1 MILNNYTKEISY
13 NLKLS
18 YPIILGLLGHTL
30 VGMIDNIM
38 VGKLDPTNLAAVSL
52 GNSFIFIAMSIG
64 FGFSAA
70 ITPVVAESHSKNHTI
85 DLKKSFVNGFLMCLI
100 LGVFLFLAIILC
112 KPLLFMLDQP
122 KNVVNLAIPYLEIVA
137 ASLIPL
143 LMFQA
148 LKQYSDGLSLTSN
161 PMYATVLANIINV
174 VVNYILI
181 FGKFGFPAMGII
193 GAAIGT
199 LVSRVIMFSFL
210 FFLLYKKDIIKNYIK
225 DIFRFIIDKSMIE
238 KILSLGFP
246 TSLQMLFEVGIFT
259 SAIWL
264 SGLLGEITQSANQI
278 VLNISSMTFMIASG
292 LGVSA
297 AIRSGNQKGLENYK
311 ELKRISL
318 SILLLGI
325 FFALIFTLLIIIFR
339 EYLPYIYI
347 DISDIYNYEKNI
359 IIVQKSAKLFIIV
372 ALFQLFDSAQ
382 VIILG
387 ALRGMQD
394 VKIPTVIVF
403 IAYWVIGFPISF
415 YFGHIN
421 MLQEIGIWI
430 GLLCGLLFSA
440 VFLYLRFN
448 LGLLTVKKCLIK
460 NS

>member
-1 MILNNYTKEISY
+1 
-13 NLKLS
+13 
-18 YPIILGLLGHTL
+18 
-30 VGMIDNIM
+30 
-38 VGKLDPTNLAAVSL
+38 
-52 GNSFIFIAMSIG
+52 
-64 FGFSAA
+64 
-70 ITPVVAESHSKNHTI
+70 
-85 DLKKSFVNGFLMCLI
+85 
-100 LGVFLFLAIILC
+100 
-112 KPLLFMLDQP
+112 MLDQP

-199 LVSRVIMFSFL
+199 LVSRIIMFSFL

-347 DISDIYNYEKNI
+347 DISDVYNYEKNI

-415 YFGHIN
+415 YFGDIN

-448 LGLLTVKKCLIK
+448 YLA
-460 NS
+460 NSKIHNA

>member
-64 FGFSAA
+64 IGFSAA
-70 ITPVVAESHSKNHTI
+70 ITPVVAEAHSKNHTI

-100 LGVFLFLAIILC
+100 LGVFLFLAIILF

-161 PMYATVLANIINV
+161 PMYATLLANIINV

-199 LVSRVIMFSFL
+199 LVSRIIMFSFL

-225 DIFRFIIDKSMIE
+225 DNFRFIIDNTMIE

-297 AIRSGNQKGLENYK
+297 AIRSGNQKGLENHK

-347 DISDIYNYEKNI
+347 DISDVYNYEKNI

-394 VKIPTVIVF
+394 VKIPTIIVY

-415 YFGHIN
+415 YFGDIN
-421 MLQEIGIWI
+421 MLKEIGIWI

-448 LGLLTVKKCLIK
+448 YLTNRKIQ
-460 NS
+460 NA

>member
-64 FGFSAA
+64 IGFSAA
-70 ITPVVAESHSKNHTI
+70 ITPVVAEAHSINHTI
-85 DLKKSFVNGFLMCLI
+85 DLKKSFVNGFLMCFI
-100 LGVFLFLAIILC
+100 LGVFLFLAILLF
-112 KPLLFMLDQP
+112 KPLLFLLDQP
-122 KNVVNLAIPYLEIVA
+122 KNVVDLAIPYLEIVA

-143 LMFQA
+143 LMFQS
-148 LKQYSDGLSLTSN
+148 LKQYSDGLSLTAN
-161 PMYATVLANIINV
+161 PMYATILANIINV

-199 LVSRVIMFSFL
+199 LISRIIMFSFL
-210 FFLLYKKDIIKNYIK
+210 FFLLYKKEIIKNYIN
-225 DIFRFIIDKSMIE
+225 DLVRFIINKSMIK

-297 AIRSGNQKGLENYK
+297 AIRSGNQKGLENYR

-318 SILLLGI
+318 SILLLGV
-325 FFALIFTLLIIIFR
+325 FFAFIFSLLIFIFR

-347 DISDIYNYEKNI
+347 DVTDVYNYEKNI
-359 IIVQKSAKLFIIV
+359 LIVEKSAKLFVIV

-403 IAYWVIGFPISF
+403 IAYWIVGFPISF
-415 YFGHIN
+415 YYGDIDKF
-421 MLQEIGIWI
+421 QETGIWI
-430 GLLCGLLFSA
+430 GLFCGLLFSA

-448 LGLLTVKKCLIK
+448 FLANKKIK
-460 NS
+460 NVG

>member
-1 MILNNYTKEISY
+1 LILNNYTKEISY

-64 FGFSAA
+64 IGFSAA
-70 ITPVVAESHSKNHTI
+70 ITPVVAEAHSKNHTI

-100 LGVFLFLAIILC
+100 LGVFLFLAIILF

-161 PMYATVLANIINV
+161 PMYATLLANIINV

-199 LVSRVIMFSFL
+199 LVSRIIMFSFL

-347 DISDIYNYEKNI
+347 DISDVYNYEKNI

-394 VKIPTVIVF
+394 VKIPTIIVY

-415 YFGHIN
+415 YFGDIN
-421 MLQEIGIWI
+421 MLKEIGIWI

-448 LGLLTVKKCLIK
+448 YLTNRKIQ
-460 NS
+460 NA

>member
-64 FGFSAA
+64 IGFSAA
-70 ITPVVAESHSKNHTI
+70 ITPVVAEAHSKNHTI

-100 LGVFLFLAIILC
+100 LGVFLFLAIILF

-199 LVSRVIMFSFL
+199 LVSRIIMFSFL

-347 DISDIYNYEKNI
+347 DISDVYNYEKNI

-394 VKIPTVIVF
+394 VKIPTIIVF

-415 YFGHIN
+415 YFGDIN
-421 MLQEIGIWI
+421 MLKEIGIWI

-448 LGLLTVKKCLIK
+448 YLTNRKIQ
-460 NS
+460 NA

>member
-64 FGFSAA
+64 IGFSAA
-70 ITPVVAESHSKNHTI
+70 ITPVVAEAHSKNHTI

-100 LGVFLFLAIILC
+100 LGVFLFLAIILF
-112 KPLLFMLDQP
+112 KPLLYMLDQP
-122 KNVVNLAIPYLEIVA
+122 KNVVNLAIPYLKIVA

-148 LKQYSDGLSLTSN
+148 LKQFSDGLSLTSN
-161 PMYATVLANIINV
+161 PMYSTVLANIINV
-174 VVNYILI
+174 IVNYILI

-199 LVSRVIMFSFL
+199 LVSRIIMFSFL
-210 FFLLYKKDIIKNYIK
+210 FFLLFNKDIIKNYIK
-225 DIFRFIIDKSMIE
+225 DTFRFIIDKSMIE

-347 DISDIYNYEKNI
+347 DISDVYNYEKNI

-403 IAYWVIGFPISF
+403 ISYWVIGFPISF
-415 YFGHIN
+415 YFGDIN
-421 MLQEIGIWI
+421 VLKEIGIWT
-430 GLLCGLLFSA
+430 GLMCGLLFSA

-448 LGLLTVKKCLIK
+448 YLTNKRIQ
-460 NS
+460 NA

>member
-1 MILNNYTKEISY
+1 
-13 NLKLS
+13 
-18 YPIILGLLGHTL
+18 
-30 VGMIDNIM
+30 
-38 VGKLDPTNLAAVSL
+38 
-52 GNSFIFIAMSIG
+52 
-64 FGFSAA
+64 
-70 ITPVVAESHSKNHTI
+70 
-85 DLKKSFVNGFLMCLI
+85 
-100 LGVFLFLAIILC
+100 
-112 KPLLFMLDQP
+112 
-122 KNVVNLAIPYLEIVA
+122 
-137 ASLIPL
+137 
-143 LMFQA
+143 MFQA
-148 LKQYSDGLSLTSN
+148 LKQYSDGLSLTSY

-199 LVSRVIMFSFL
+199 LVSRIIMFSFL

-347 DISDIYNYEKNI
+347 DISDVYNYEKNI

-394 VKIPTVIVF
+394 VKKPTVIVF

-415 YFGHIN
+415 YFGDIN

-448 LGLLTVKKCLIK
+448 FLANRKIQ
-460 NS
+460 NA

>member
-64 FGFSAA
+64 IGFSAA
-70 ITPVVAESHSKNHTI
+70 ITPVVAEAHSKNHTI

-100 LGVFLFLAIILC
+100 LGVFLFLAIILF

-161 PMYATVLANIINV
+161 PMYATLLANIINV

-199 LVSRVIMFSFL
+199 LVSRIIMFSFL

-297 AIRSGNQKGLENYK
+297 AIRSGNQKGIENYK

-347 DISDIYNYEKNI
+347 DISDVYNYEKNI

-394 VKIPTVIVF
+394 VKIPTIIVF

-415 YFGHIN
+415 YFGDIN
-421 MLQEIGIWI
+421 MLKEIGIWI

-448 LGLLTVKKCLIK
+448 YLTNRKIQ
-460 NS
+460 NA

>member
-1 MILNNYTKEISY
+1 MILNNYTKEIPY

-64 FGFSAA
+64 IGFSAA
-70 ITPVVAESHSKNHTI
+70 ITPVVAEAHSKNHTI

-100 LGVFLFLAIILC
+100 LGVFLFLAIILF
-112 KPLLFMLDQP
+112 KPLLYMLDQP
-122 KNVVNLAIPYLEIVA
+122 KNVVNLAIPYLKIVA

-148 LKQYSDGLSLTSN
+148 LKQFSDGLSLTSN
-161 PMYATVLANIINV
+161 PMYSTVLANIINV
-174 VVNYILI
+174 IVNYILI

-199 LVSRVIMFSFL
+199 LVSRIIMFSFL
-210 FFLLYKKDIIKNYIK
+210 FFLLFNKDIIKNYIK
-225 DIFRFIIDKSMIE
+225 DTFRFIIDKSMIE

-325 FFALIFTLLIIIFR
+325 FFALIFTLLIIILR

-347 DISDIYNYEKNI
+347 DISDVYNYEKNI

-403 IAYWVIGFPISF
+403 ISYWVIGFPISF
-415 YFGHIN
+415 YFGDIN
-421 MLQEIGIWI
+421 VLKEIGIWI
-430 GLLCGLLFSA
+430 GLMCGLLFSA

-448 LGLLTVKKCLIK
+448 YLTNKRIQ
-460 NS
+460 NA

>member
-1 MILNNYTKEISY
+1 
-13 NLKLS
+13 
-18 YPIILGLLGHTL
+18 
-30 VGMIDNIM
+30 
-38 VGKLDPTNLAAVSL
+38 
-52 GNSFIFIAMSIG
+52 
-64 FGFSAA
+64 
-70 ITPVVAESHSKNHTI
+70 
-85 DLKKSFVNGFLMCLI
+85 
-100 LGVFLFLAIILC
+100 
-112 KPLLFMLDQP
+112 
-122 KNVVNLAIPYLEIVA
+122 
-137 ASLIPL
+137 
-143 LMFQA
+143 
-148 LKQYSDGLSLTSN
+148 
-161 PMYATVLANIINV
+161 
-174 VVNYILI
+174 
-181 FGKFGFPAMGII
+181 
-193 GAAIGT
+193 
-199 LVSRVIMFSFL
+199 MFSFL
-210 FFLLYKKDIIKNYIK
+210 FFLLYKKEIIKNYIN
-225 DIFRFIIDKSMIE
+225 DLVRFIINKSMIK

-318 SILLLGI
+318 SILLLGV
-325 FFALIFTLLIIIFR
+325 FFAFIFSLLIFIFR

-347 DISDIYNYEKNI
+347 DITDVYNYEKNI
-359 IIVQKSAKLFIIV
+359 LIVEKSAKLFVIV

-403 IAYWVIGFPISF
+403 IAYWIVGFPISF
-415 YFGHIN
+415 YYGDIDKF
-421 MLQEIGIWI
+421 QETGIWI

-448 LGLLTVKKCLIK
+448 FLANKKIK
-460 NS
+460 NVG

>member
-1 MILNNYTKEISY
+1 
-13 NLKLS
+13 
-18 YPIILGLLGHTL
+18 
-30 VGMIDNIM
+30 
-38 VGKLDPTNLAAVSL
+38 
-52 GNSFIFIAMSIG
+52 
-64 FGFSAA
+64 
-70 ITPVVAESHSKNHTI
+70 
-85 DLKKSFVNGFLMCLI
+85 
-100 LGVFLFLAIILC
+100 
-112 KPLLFMLDQP
+112 
-122 KNVVNLAIPYLEIVA
+122 
-137 ASLIPL
+137 
-143 LMFQA
+143 
-148 LKQYSDGLSLTSN
+148 
-161 PMYATVLANIINV
+161 MYATVLANIINV

-199 LVSRVIMFSFL
+199 LVSRIIMFSFL

-347 DISDIYNYEKNI
+347 DISDVYNYEKNI

-415 YFGHIN
+415 YFGDIN

-448 LGLLTVKKCLIK
+448 YLA
-460 NS
+460 NSKIHNV

>member
-64 FGFSAA
+64 IGFSAA
-70 ITPVVAESHSKNHTI
+70 ITPVVAEAHSKNHTI

-100 LGVFLFLAIILC
+100 LGVFLFLAIILF

-161 PMYATVLANIINV
+161 PMYATLLANIINV

-199 LVSRVIMFSFL
+199 LVSRIIMFSFL

-347 DISDIYNYEKNI
+347 DISDVYNYEKNI

-415 YFGHIN
+415 YFGDIN
-421 MLQEIGIWI
+421 MLKEIGIWI

-448 LGLLTVKKCLIK
+448 YLTNRKIQ
-460 NS
+460 NA

>member
-64 FGFSAA
+64 IGFSAA
-70 ITPVVAESHSKNHTI
+70 ITPVVAEAHSKNHTI

-100 LGVFLFLAIILC
+100 LGVFLFLAIILF

-161 PMYATVLANIINV
+161 PMYATLLANIINV

-199 LVSRVIMFSFL
+199 LVSRIIMFSFL

-347 DISDIYNYEKNI
+347 DISDVYNYEKNI

-394 VKIPTVIVF
+394 VKIPTIIVF

-415 YFGHIN
+415 YFGDIN
-421 MLQEIGIWI
+421 MLKEIGIWI

-448 LGLLTVKKCLIK
+448 YLTNRKIQ
-460 NS
+460 NA

>member
-1 MILNNYTKEISY
+1 
-13 NLKLS
+13 
-18 YPIILGLLGHTL
+18 
-30 VGMIDNIM
+30 MIDNIM

-64 FGFSAA
+64 IGFSAA
-70 ITPVVAESHSKNHTI
+70 ITPVVAEAHSKNNTI

-100 LGVFLFLAIILC
+100 LGVFLFLAIILF
-112 KPLLFMLDQP
+112 KPLLYMLDQP
-122 KNVVNLAIPYLEIVA
+122 KNVVNLAIPYLKIVA

-148 LKQYSDGLSLTSN
+148 LKQFSDGLSLTSN
-161 PMYATVLANIINV
+161 PMYSTVLANIINV
-174 VVNYILI
+174 IVNYILI

-199 LVSRVIMFSFL
+199 LVSRIIMFSFL
-210 FFLLYKKDIIKNYIK
+210 FFLLFNKDIIKNYIK
-225 DIFRFIIDKSMIE
+225 DTFRFIIDKSMIE

-347 DISDIYNYEKNI
+347 DISDVYNYEKNI

-403 IAYWVIGFPISF
+403 ISYWVIGFPISF
-415 YFGHIN
+415 YFGDIN
-421 MLQEIGIWI
+421 VLKEIGIWT
-430 GLLCGLLFSA
+430 GLMCGLLFSA

-448 LGLLTVKKCLIK
+448 YLTNKRIQ
-460 NS
+460 NA

>member
-64 FGFSAA
+64 IGFSAA
-70 ITPVVAESHSKNHTI
+70 ITPVVAEAHSKNYTI

-100 LGVFLFLAIILC
+100 LGVFLFLAIILL

-181 FGKFGFPAMGII
+181 FGKFGFPSMGII

-199 LVSRVIMFSFL
+199 LVSRFIMFSFL
-210 FFLLYKKDIIKNYIK
+210 FFLLYKKEIIKNYIK
-225 DIFRFIIDKSMIE
+225 DIIRFIIDKSMIE

-246 TSLQMLFEVGIFT
+246 TSLQMMFEVGIFT

-347 DISDIYNYEKNI
+347 DITDAYNYEKNI

-415 YFGHIN
+415 YFGDIN

-448 LGLLTVKKCLIK
+448 YLA
-460 NS
+460 NSKIHNA

>member
-1 MILNNYTKEISY
+1 
-13 NLKLS
+13 
-18 YPIILGLLGHTL
+18 
-30 VGMIDNIM
+30 
-38 VGKLDPTNLAAVSL
+38 
-52 GNSFIFIAMSIG
+52 
-64 FGFSAA
+64 
-70 ITPVVAESHSKNHTI
+70 
-85 DLKKSFVNGFLMCLI
+85 MCLI
-100 LGVFLFLAIILC
+100 LGVFLFLAIILF

-148 LKQYSDGLSLTSN
+148 LKQFSDGLSLTSN

-174 VVNYILI
+174 IVNYILI

-199 LVSRVIMFSFL
+199 LVSRIIMFSFL
-210 FFLLYKKDIIKNYIK
+210 FFLLFKKDIIKNYIK
-225 DIFRFIIDKSMIE
+225 DTFRFIIDKSMIE
-238 KILSLGFP
+238 KILSIGFP

-325 FFALIFTLLIIIFR
+325 FLH
-339 EYLPYIYI
+339 
-347 DISDIYNYEKNI
+347 
-359 IIVQKSAKLFIIV
+359 
-372 ALFQLFDSAQ
+372 
-382 VIILG
+382 
-387 ALRGMQD
+387 
-394 VKIPTVIVF
+394 
-403 IAYWVIGFPISF
+403 SF
-415 YFGHIN
+415 LHY
-421 MLQEIGIWI
+421 
-430 GLLCGLLFSA
+430 
-440 VFLYLRFN
+440 
-448 LGLLTVKKCLIK
+448 
-460 NS
+460 